1 MNHEKH
7 QSSLHYALASEKH
20 EKVKFMFQEKIA
32 FEICYHVLVLF
43 VVKKSEMK
51 E

>member
-7 QSSLHYALASEKH
+7 EKA
-20 EKVKFMFQEKIA
+20 KFMFHEKIA

-43 VVKKSEMK
+43 VPHQVTKSDKNEY
-51 E
+51 